1 MLLKTSEI
9 KKKKAYND
17 ANYNKYYRK
26 ELLIMNHKERLQNI
40 PIINKNPSSEEKIK
54 LQKQWTSMLLTDEEE
69 HELEKELIEDI
80 QNGTVPGYIDKNG
93 KPHTMR

>member
-1 MLLKTSEI
+1 MLLKTSKI

-80 QNGTVPGYIDKNG
+80 QNGTVPAILIKMAN
-93 KPHTMR
+93 HIQ